1 MASID
6 VEAKRSATVSHC
18 QRPAALSSGSACPW
32 ILPAAFQTV
41 CAWRMMISLKN
52 DRRGAPGL

>member
-1 MASID
+1 MDVDASR
-6 VEAKRSATVSHC
+6 AATSSHWL
-18 QRPAALSSGSACPW
+18 RPASLSSGSACPW

-52 DRRGAPGL
+52 DRRDSLRLW